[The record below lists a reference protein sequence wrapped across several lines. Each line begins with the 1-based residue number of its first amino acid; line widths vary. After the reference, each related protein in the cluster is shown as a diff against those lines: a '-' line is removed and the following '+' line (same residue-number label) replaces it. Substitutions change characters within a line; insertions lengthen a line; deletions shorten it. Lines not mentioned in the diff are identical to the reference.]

1 MTRLLML
8 TERFPPDLGG
18 LARSAARLAGS
29 LARVGAEV
37 DVLAWT
43 KTLPPGALE
52 TVDAGAVH
60 PEAAGA
66 TLHRLGLYASQ
77 DFSLQHTFN
86 VLEWLHAQRAF
97 EAVWGHYATT
107 PGFAAVLFAE
117 QQGLPSTV
125 SARGND
131 IDRAVFPPGD
141 FARLQWTLQR
151 ARIVTCVS
159 QAMARK
165 VTAILGSDAQLEVV
179 PNTVDAETF
188 APGPPPAGLRERL
201 GIRPGEAVL
210 AFAGELRQKKGFPFL
225 LEALCAVQRERPACL
240 LVIGEV
246 RPSDRA
252 KLATFA
258 ADFPE
263 AAARIV
269 ISGQLDAPAEVA
281 AHLRLADVFLHPS
294 LWDGLPN
301 ALLESMACGLPVLAS
316 DAGGIPEAIEHGV
329 SGFVIGRHELHRLGE
344 GTLELLA
351 LAPEQRAAI
360 GAAARARVL
369 ERFHPAAEE
378 ASLRAV
384 LQRLSS
390 PA

>member
-8 TERFPPDLGG
+8 AERFPPDLGG

-29 LARVGAEV
+29 LTRVGAEV

-52 TVDAGAVH
+52 TVDAGEVH

-86 VLEWLHAQRAF
+86 VLEWLHGQRGF

-107 PGFAAVLFAE
+107 PGFAAVFFAE
-117 QQGLPSTV
+117 QQGIPATV

-131 IDRAVFPPGD
+131 VDRAVFPPGD

-151 ARIVTCVS
+151 ARLVTCVS
-159 QAMARK
+159 QAMANK
-165 VTAILGSDAQLEVV
+165 VRVILGDDARLQVV
-179 PNTVDAETF
+179 PNTVDGETF
-188 APGPPPAGLRERL
+188 APAEPSPELRQEL
-201 GIRPGEAVL
+201 GIAPDEAVL

-225 LEALCAVQRERPACL
+225 LEALREVRRRRPACL
-240 LVIGEV
+240 LVIGDV
-246 RPSDRA
+246 RPRDRS
-252 KLATFA
+252 KLAAFA

-263 AAARIV
+263 DAQRIV
-269 ISGQLDAPAEVA
+269 ISGRLDDPAEVA

-294 LWDGLPN
+294 LWDGMPN
-301 ALLESMACGLPVLAS
+301 AVLEAMACGVPVLAS

-329 SGFVIGRHELHRLGE
+329 SGFLLARHELHRLGE
-344 GTLELLA
+344 AALELLELDA
-351 LAPEQRAAI
+351 DQRAAY
-360 GAAARARVL
+360 GAAARERVL
-369 ERFHPAAEE
+369 GRFNLAEEE

-390 PA
+390 SA